1 MIKDER
7 NVKKFPI
14 YVITIAGL
22 IVLFFFYSL
31 CILKFSIKVDE
42 TIIKSPNIPITFDGS
57 RLIQFS
63 DTVIE
68 DDEDLSVLEKAVTEI
83 NRLNPDIVIFTGD
96 LFSKGAVSSSILT
109 QTESLLTQI
118 QGTISKIAIL
128 GDQDLDHADTVIQ
141 TLSNAGFKVLQNESM
156 GLYNGS
162 SESITF
168 IGVNS
173 LTTSPPLKSLLLNN
187 SNLNTFNIMLLH
199 EPTLAAM
206 ITDYPIE
213 LQLSGHCRGLSTT
226 TDANNPNYC
235 DQFYDG
241 TYRFADQLTLHV
253 NQGLN
258 RPNQTMTLLKRPTIQ
273 SFLLIKEK

>member
-1 MIKDER
+1 MVKDER
-7 NVKKFPI
+7 IVKKFPI
-14 YVITIAGL
+14 YVMTIAGFIL
-22 IVLFFFYSL
+22 LFFFYSL

-42 TIIKSPNIPITFDGS
+42 TLIKSPNIPITFDGS

-63 DTVIE
+63 DTLIE
-68 DDEDLSVLEKAVTEI
+68 NDEDLSILEKAVNEI
-83 NRLNPDIVIFTGD
+83 NRLNPDIVVFTGD
-96 LFSKGAVSSSILT
+96 LFSKGTISSSIVT
-109 QTESLLTQI
+109 QTEDLLAKLQS
-118 QGTISKIAIL
+118 TISKIAIL
-128 GDQDLDHADTVIQ
+128 GDQDLDHSDTVIQ
-141 TLSNAGFKVLQNESM
+141 ALSNAGFTVLQDESM
-156 GLYNGS
+156 TLYNGS

-173 LTTSPPLKSLLLNN
+173 LTTSPPLKSLLVDN
-187 SNLNTFNIMLLH
+187 SNLNTFNILLLH

-213 LQLSGHCRGLSTT
+213 LQLSGHCRGLTNTNDS
-226 TDANNPNYC
+226 NSPNYC

-241 TYRFADQLTLHV
+241 TYRFADRLILHV

-258 RPNQTMTLLKRPTIQ
+258 RPNQAMTLLRRPTIQ